1 MFLGDDTIDFCTFC
15 IEMICDSY
23 LLIIWR
29 LKYHQTGKLGIVQSL
44 PYAIA
49 HIIEYFHYIIGV
61 EQKVEIPR
69 IDLFD
74 RTKVDICRGNNAM
87 FLNQSCAQAAL
98 IILKVSGP
106 NDDIPSFNNIVSIET
121 FR

>member
-1 MFLGDDTIDFCTFC
+1 
-15 IEMICDSY
+15 
-23 LLIIWR
+23 
-29 LKYHQTGKLGIVQSL
+29 
-44 PYAIA
+44 
-49 HIIEYFHYIIGV
+49 
-61 EQKVEIPR
+61 
-69 IDLFD
+69 
-74 RTKVDICRGNNAM
+74 M